1 MEVFDDGGVEEG
13 SLGPSQFLSVSSGF
27 KRQRENEREGRE
39 RGDGLLHQ
47 RSIGN
52 TRPSPSFSIMS
63 YEHHVR
69 VYPGRRRR
77 SVVVHT
83 LPVAITP
90 AVHNTTVTTV
100 HTGVQRIHKP
110 HQDIHKPQQ
119 DIHKP
124 QQDIHKPQQDTHRA
138 PPGYP
143 QTPAGYPQAPAGYPQ
158 ALQDIHRLL
167 QDIHRPCR
175 VPTSPGRIRRQHHRI
190 FWRLPTWR
198 HSQPNSPSFSP
209 SFRPWFSP
217 FTEKGLQ
224 SSSAMFVDRM
234 NICLTEKHLYQIKK

>member
-1 MEVFDDGGVEEG
+1 MKF
-13 SLGPSQFLSVSSGF
+13 Q
-27 KRQRENEREGRE
+27 KTERERE
-39 RGDGLLHQ
+39 RGARERRRAFTPKKYRKHPTFSILLH
-47 RSIGN
+47 
-52 TRPSPSFSIMS
+52 
-63 YEHHVR
+63 HVIR
-69 VYPGRRRR
+69 TSRACLSRRRR

-224 SSSAMFVDRM
+224 SSSAVAFTV
-234 NICLTEKHLYQIKK
+234 